1 MSCVYHMPT
10 ATHFHTHTHTHTYS
24 YITLYITLVL
34 CKATRY
40 AKDVQAKHKRLELKR
55 EERRQQDGRKQVLAA
70 VASIGGG
77 AGAGAG
83 AAGGGG
89 AVGEAGMGMGMG
101 GKGMTSYVPTTGHP
115 SSSGAIGSI
124 RASAAAPNGGAQGR
138 STTQPA
144 SGAKQAPPAA
154 TPLPHVSM
162 WATHHVTCWLSEY
175 LHLPQYAQVFTENDV
190 GGNVVLELNLED
202 FDYMGITALGHRKV
216 LLKAVED
223 LRRTGHITKPIPN
236 PNAQNAA
243 AGGAAAAP
251 VAHVSGSPYA
261 GNTPGNTVY
270 GQGAHA
276 MSPASQ
282 QQQQQYSQL
291 TELDAPTERK
301 YAPRILDPAIRA
313 AQDKAE
319 ADAKAEADRKM
330 VHWSSVKPLQ
340 EQQEGRGVVGDESTL
355 VNTGDIDEEEERRL
369 FQAAVA
375 EWRGQGK
382 AAESTVPKAT
392 IIGADGKSVVRKAP
406 KAAQAVDESMWVNPL
421 GPVGE
426 PSSDLWDDDE
436 PTGNNETSSLPP
448 IRGSPS
454 YKNPQQQDLSGG
466 KGGLLAASMGQ
477 LDEAAEA
484 RAFAAAVAEWRAG
497 GAAGAS
503 AGGRNRNQETHSP
516 TSKTAPEGIAAGTG
530 TGTGT
535 SAPASGTDGR
545 SIADRLAA
553 EMERQQVCI
562 MRLMCVARCSVCA
575 V

>member
-1 MSCVYHMPT
+1 MGV
-10 ATHFHTHTHTHTYS
+10 
-24 YITLYITLVL
+24 
-34 CKATRY
+34 
-40 AKDVQAKHKRLELKR
+40 
-55 EERRQQDGRKQVLAA
+55 
-70 VASIGGG
+70 
-77 AGAGAG
+77 
-83 AAGGGG
+83 
-89 AVGEAGMGMGMG
+89 GMGMGMGTG

-115 SSSGAIGSI
+115 SSSGATGSI
-124 RASAAAPNGGAQGR
+124 RASAAAANGGALGR
-138 STTQPA
+138 STHPA
-144 SGAKQAPPAA
+144 SGAQQAPPAA

-162 WATHHVTCWLSEY
+162 WATHHVTYWLSEY

-243 AGGAAAAP
+243 AGGAAAAS
-251 VAHVSGSPYA
+251 VAHVPGSPYG

-276 MSPASQ
+276 MSMSPAS
-282 QQQQQYSQL
+282 QQQYSQL

-392 IIGADGKSVVRKAP
+392 IIGADGKSVVRKTP
-406 KAAQAVDESMWVNPL
+406 KAAQPVDESMWVNPL

-436 PTGNNETSSLPP
+436 PTVNNETSSLPP

-454 YKNPQQQDLSGG
+454 YKNPQQQKDLSGG
-466 KGGLLAASMGQ
+466 KGGLLAASMGE

-484 RAFAAAVAEWRAG
+484 RAFAAAVAEWRGG
-497 GAAGAS
+497 GATGAS
-503 AGGRNRNQETHSP
+503 AGGKNGNQETHSP
-516 TSKTAPEGIAAGTG
+516 TSKTAPEGVAAGTG
-530 TGTGT
+530 TG
-535 SAPASGTDGR
+535 APTPGGMDGR

-553 EMERQQVCI
+553 EMERQQVRVMCY
-562 MRLMCVARCSVCA
+562 MCMCVARYYVCP